1 MKITV
6 SCKTCGKILSMAEK
20 DQVSDADLDMYESSS
35 RCDQDGPFPPVM
47 GLDGNGDP
55 IEVLPAIA
63 NTIIATKTES

>member
-1 MKITV
+1 
-6 SCKTCGKILSMAEK
+6 MAEK

>member
-6 SCKTCGKILSMAEK
+6 SCKTCGKILSIAEK
-20 DQVSDADLDMYESSS
+20 DQVSDADLDMYMANS

-47 GLDGNGDP
+47 GADDEGNP
-55 IEVLPAIA
+55 IELSPAVE